1 MPLPRDLR
9 PPAPSPSRR
18 SPHGESTGEDQE
30 DDEEEKVDPLTVSL
44 KLLTLAVRESMRAIR
59 FLNKAIMSPVQE
71 PKIVNCTFKLHK
83 KNICRPGHGRA
94 GREDPRGRR
103 RQQRCAGRRHRTPQC
118 VDEDDRG
125 RSRRV
130 RGLARDPDE
139 CAARPMGGLKTI
151 PVGCCIYSGGSIPN
165 LTQSQCRAVQSDEMG
180 SERPELHQL
189 SEVAVAAR
197 SVPGTS
203 HRTPVG

>member
-1 MPLPRDLR
+1 MPLPRTSGPLLTH
-9 PPAPSPSRR
+9 PPGD
-18 SPHGESTGEDQE
+18 PHMAKVRAKTKKTTKK
-30 DDEEEKVDPLTVSL
+30 KVDPLTVSL
-44 KLLTLAVRESMRAIR
+44 KLLALADRESMRAIR
-59 FLNKAIMSPVQE
+59 SLNKAIMSPVAGAQDR
-71 PKIVNCTFKLHK
+71 KLH
-83 KNICRPGHGRA
+83 IQAPQEEIPRPGHGRA

-103 RQQRCAGRRHRTPQC
+103 RQRRCAGRRHRTPQC

-130 RGLARDPDE
+130 RGLAGDPGEGAGQADGGNQDN
-139 CAARPMGGLKTI
+139 PGGLLHLQRW
-151 PVGCCIYSGGSIPN
+151 VD
-165 LTQSQCRAVQSDEMG
+165 TQPDAVAMPAVQSDEMG